1 MTFKEQKNLFRRLM
15 LTAFFAVSTLVLFA
29 QSNVISGVVTSSENG
44 EPLIGVSIQVKGTSG
59 GTITDL
65 DGKFTIK
72 PASENVV
79 LVFSMVGMKTTEL
92 SVKNKNS
99 VRVVL
104 EPDSKLLEQIVVTGY
119 TSQKKADLTGAISVV
134 NVDEMKKSAE
144 NNPIKS
150 LQGRVAGMTVTAD
163 GNPSGS
169 ASIRIRGV
177 GTLNNNDPLL
187 IIDGVPTKGGMHEL
201 NSNDIES
208 IQVLKDAAAASIY
221 GSRAGN
227 GVIIITTKQG
237 KTGKMRV
244 DFDAYATATSYNN
257 HLDVLNSK
265 EYGQAMWQAA
275 VNSGSEPNNNN
286 IGYRFD
292 WNYDAE
298 SAMPVLN
305 NMFLPKYLDADK
317 TMYASDT
324 DWFDEVSRT
333 GIIQSYNLSVS
344 NGTEKGKYFFS
355 LGYFENEGTIKYSK
369 FDRISARL
377 NSDYKL
383 LNGLLTVGENFTLNR
398 TSEVQS
404 PGDVLDLSLKAL
416 PMVPVHTIDGEGW
429 GGPSKGM
436 NDRQNPV
443 RLITYNKDNPYQYWR
458 TFGNAFADLE
468 PMKDLHFRTS
478 IGIDYGNFFKRYM
491 QRTYQS
497 GFLSNTI
504 SGVNL
509 EQSHSMKWSWTN
521 TAAYKKSIGNHSFD
535 VLAGV
540 EMFRQTDIGFNAYT
554 SGENAFTVE
563 TPEYMWPGVSTG
575 KAQVGGGKTG
585 YSLLSYFGK
594 ANYVYN
600 DKYLASATIR
610 HDGSSRFG
618 KNNRFGTFPAVSLGW
633 RISQENFMEGA
644 KDIVSDLKLRAGWGQ
659 TGNQEIDNYATYTI
673 FVPDYGV
680 ADPTWSIVNGTA
692 YDITGNGSGSLPA
705 GFRKI
710 QSGNDDLKWET
721 TTQTNIGIDYAFF
734 DNKLYGSAEYYIK
747 STKDI
752 LIRPAYLA
760 VVGEGGDR
768 WSNGASMENKGFEV
782 LLGYR
787 NTTNFGLKYD
797 ITANISGFRNK
808 VTYLPEDVQNSYGGR
823 EGDNILGRPIGSFYG
838 YVADGI
844 FRTQD
849 DVDNH
854 VTQDGKAVGRIRYKN
869 VYEEDGKNEIN
880 AMDQTWI
887 GNPFPDFSYGLNI
900 NLEYK
905 NFDMSMFFQGVQGVD
920 IVNSVK
926 YQTDFWSVDDV
937 NSNKGRRL
945 LNAFHP
951 VTNPNSDIPMLQN
964 TNSNNE
970 GRFSTYY
977 VEDGSYLKVRNVQ
990 LGYTLPKSALS
1001 KIKIEKL
1008 RFYISGQNLF
1018 TIHSSKF
1025 TGVDPESPGFGYPI
1039 PMISTIG
1046 LNLTF

>member
-1 MTFKEQKNLFRRLM
+1 MNLNKKYNYFRRLILSCIM
-15 LTAFFAVSTLVLFA
+15 LTITSMAFSQTKT
-29 QSNVISGVVTSSENG
+29 ISGLVTSSEDG
-44 EPLIGVSIQVKGTSG
+44 QPLIGVTVLVKGSNN
-59 GTITDL
+59 GTITNIE
-65 DGKFTIK
+65 GSYIIK
-72 PASENVV
+72 NVNDNAA
-79 LVFSMVGMKTTEL
+79 LVFSMIGMKTIEVTI
-92 SVKNKNS
+92 KNKTNINI
-99 VRVVL
+99 VM
-104 EPDSKLLEQIVVTGY
+104 EPEAKMLEQLVVTGY
-119 TSQKKADLTGAISVV
+119 TSQKKADLTGAVSVI
-134 NVDEMKKSAE
+134 DIDDIKKSAE

-169 ASIRIRGV
+169 ASIRIRGI

-244 DFDAYATATSYNN
+244 DFDSYVTATTYNN

-275 VNSGSEPNNNN
+275 INSGSDPNNNN

-298 SAMPVLN
+298 SATPVLTN
-305 NMFLPKYLDADK
+305 LFLPKYLDAKK
-317 TMYASDT
+317 TMHSSDT

-333 GIIQSYNLSVS
+333 GIIQSHNLSVS

-355 LGYFENEGTIKYSK
+355 LGYFENEGTIKFSK
-369 FDRISARL
+369 FDRISARV

-383 LNGLLTVGENFTLNR
+383 LNGLLTIGENFTLNR

-416 PMVPVHTIDGEGW
+416 PMVPVHTIDGVGW

-443 RLITYNKDNPYQYWR
+443 RLITYNKDNPYRYWR

-468 PMKDLHFRTS
+468 PVKDLHFRTS
-478 IGIDYGNFFKRYM
+478 MGIDYGNFFKRYM

-509 EQSHSMKWSWTN
+509 EQSHSMKWNWTN
-521 TAAYKKSIGNHSFD
+521 TAAYKKSIDKHSFD
-535 VLAGV
+535 VLAGM
-540 EMFRQTDIGFNAYT
+540 EMFRQSDISFNAYT

-575 KAQVGGGKTG
+575 KAQVGGGETG

-594 ANYVYN
+594 ANYVYA

-633 RISQENFMEGA
+633 RISQEDFMESTKA
-644 KDIVSDLKLRAGWGQ
+644 IVSDLKLRAGWGQ

-721 TTQTNIGIDYAFF
+721 TTQTNIGVDYAFF

-787 NTTNFGLKYD
+787 NATSFGLKYD

-849 DVDNH
+849 EVDNH
-854 VTQDGKAVGRIRYKN
+854 VGQDGKAVGRIRYKN
-869 VYEEDGKNEIN
+869 VYEEDGKTEIN

-920 IVNSVK
+920 IVNTVK

-937 NSNKGRRL
+937 NSNKGRRVL
-945 LNAFHP
+945 DAFHP
-951 VTNPNSDIPMLQN
+951 VTNPDSDIPMLQN

-1018 TIHSSKF
+1018 TIHSAKF

>member
-1 MTFKEQKNLFRRLM
+1 MIKKNKFHCNVQRKLKLLAIFCSLSIAM
-15 LTAFFAVSTLVLFA
+15 LA
-29 QSNVISGVVTSSENG
+29 QTKSISGVVKSAEDGDT
-44 EPLIGVSIQVKGTSG
+44 LVGVNVMVKGTTT
-59 GTITDL
+59 GTITNI
-65 DGKFTIK
+65 DGRYTLTV
-72 PASENVV
+72 PNSDAV
-79 LVFSMVGMKTTEL
+79 LVFSMIGMEKAEQKVGTNTIINITL
-92 SVKNKNS
+92 SSETRLIDEV
-99 VRVVL
+99 
-104 EPDSKLLEQIVVTGY
+104 VVTGY

-169 ASIRIRGV
+169 ASIRIRGI

-244 DFDAYATATSYNN
+244 DFDSYVTATSYNN
-257 HLDVLNSK
+257 PLNVLNSK

-275 VNSGSEPNNNN
+275 VNSGSDPNNNN

-317 TMYASDT
+317 TMYSSDT

-333 GIIQSYNLSVS
+333 GIIQSHNLSVS

-355 LGYFENEGTIKYSK
+355 LGYFENEGTIKFSK
-369 FDRISARL
+369 FDRISARV

-383 LNGLLTVGENFTLNR
+383 LNGLLTIGENFTLNR

-443 RLITYNKDNPYQYWR
+443 RLITFNKDNPYQYWR

-468 PMKDLHFRTS
+468 PVKDLHFRTS
-478 IGIDYGNFFKRYM
+478 MGIDYGNFFKRYM

-509 EQSHSMKWSWTN
+509 EQSHSMKWNWTN
-521 TAAYKKSIGNHSFD
+521 TAAYKKSIGKHSFD
-535 VLAGV
+535 LLAGM
-540 EMFRQTDIGFNAYT
+540 EMFRQSDISFNAYT
-554 SGENAFTVE
+554 SGEYAFTVE
-563 TPEYMWPGVSTG
+563 TPEYMWLGVSTG
-575 KAQVGGGKTG
+575 KAQVGGGETG

-594 ANYVYN
+594 ANYVYD

-633 RISQENFMEGA
+633 RISQEDFMESA

-734 DNKLYGSAEYYIK
+734 DNKLYGSAEYYVK

-768 WSNGASMENKGFEV
+768 WSNGASMENKGF
-782 LLGYR
+782 
-787 NTTNFGLKYD
+787 
-797 ITANISGFRNK
+797 
-808 VTYLPEDVQNSYGGR
+808 
-823 EGDNILGRPIGSFYG
+823 
-838 YVADGI
+838 
-844 FRTQD
+844 
-849 DVDNH
+849 
-854 VTQDGKAVGRIRYKN
+854 
-869 VYEEDGKNEIN
+869 
-880 AMDQTWI
+880 
-887 GNPFPDFSYGLNI
+887 
-900 NLEYK
+900 
-905 NFDMSMFFQGVQGVD
+905 
-920 IVNSVK
+920 
-926 YQTDFWSVDDV
+926 
-937 NSNKGRRL
+937 
-945 LNAFHP
+945 
-951 VTNPNSDIPMLQN
+951 
-964 TNSNNE
+964 
-970 GRFSTYY
+970 
-977 VEDGSYLKVRNVQ
+977 
-990 LGYTLPKSALS
+990 
-1001 KIKIEKL
+1001 
-1008 RFYISGQNLF
+1008 
-1018 TIHSSKF
+1018 
-1025 TGVDPESPGFGYPI
+1025 
-1039 PMISTIG
+1039 
-1046 LNLTF
+1046 